1 MAYSAEV
8 MKRARARLAQEKAD
22 RESENRQHLQQAYA
36 QVPRLLEIDKQL
48 RQNMALAVQAVFMK
62 DGAQDLLEQ
71 AKEKNFALQQERDAL
86 AAQYFEEGYLDESPI
101 CSICGGT
108 GYIGSSMCQCLEEL
122 CRQEQKKQISVLHV
136 GKESFEDFRL
146 EYYSQQVNQEWGV
159 SARAIMEKTF
169 RICQNFAVNFS
180 VDSPNLLFSGSTGL
194 GKTFLSACIA
204 KVVAG
209 SGYSVVYETA
219 AHLFSNMERAK
230 FEADEDAKQEV
241 RKYTAADLLIVDDLG
256 TEMGGQ
262 FTTSAL
268 YTLVNDRLLSGS
280 STIISTNLTTEEL
293 ERRYSPQIASRLR
306 GEYLRVP
313 FVGED
318 IRILKSRRL

>member
-22 RESENRQHLQQAYA
+22 RESENRQHLQKAYA

-48 RQNMALAVQAVFMK
+48 RQNMVLAVQAVFMK
-62 DGAQDLLEQ
+62 DGAQDLLGQ
-71 AKEKNFALQQERDAL
+71 AKEKNLALQQERDAL

-122 CRQEQKKQISVLHV
+122 CRQEQKKQISVLNV
-136 GKESFEDFRL
+136 GKENFEDFRL
-146 EYYSQQVNQEWGV
+146 EYYSQQVNPEWGV

-169 RICQNFAVNFS
+169 QICQNYAMNFS
-180 VDSPNLLFSGSTGL
+180 MASPNLLFSGSTGL

-204 KVVAG
+204 RVVAG

-219 AHLFSNMERAK
+219 AHLFTNMEHAK
-230 FEADEDAKQEV
+230 FEADEEAKQEV

-280 STIISTNLTTEEL
+280 PTIISTNLTTEEL

>member
-86 AAQYFEEGYLDESPI
+86 AALHFEEGYLDESPV

-146 EYYSQQVNQEWGV
+146 EYYSQQVNPEWGV

-169 RICQNFAVNFS
+169 RICQNFAANFS
-180 VDSPNLLFSGSTGL
+180 AESPNLLFSGSTGL

-219 AHLFSNMERAK
+219 AHLFTNMERAK
-230 FEADEDAKQEV
+230 FESDEDAKQEV

-280 STIISTNLTTEEL
+280 PTIISTNLTTEEL

>member
-1 MAYSAEV
+1 
-8 MKRARARLAQEKAD
+8 
-22 RESENRQHLQQAYA
+22 
-36 QVPRLLEIDKQL
+36 
-48 RQNMALAVQAVFMK
+48 MK

-86 AAQYFEEGYLDESPI
+86 AALHFEEGYLDESPV

-146 EYYSQQVNQEWGV
+146 EYYSQQVNPEWGV

-180 VDSPNLLFSGSTGL
+180 AESPNLLFSGSTGL

-219 AHLFSNMERAK
+219 AHLFANMERAK
-230 FEADEDAKQEV
+230 FESDEDAKQDV

-262 FTTSAL
+262 FTTAAL

-280 STIISTNLTTEEL
+280 PTIISTNLTSEDMEK
-293 ERRYSPQIASRLR
+293 RYSAAIASRLR
-306 GEYLRVP
+306 GNFRRIP
-313 FVGED
+313 FLGED
-318 IRILKSRRL
+318 IRLKKSWGM

>member
-86 AAQYFEEGYLDESPI
+86 AALHFEEGYLDESPV

-146 EYYSQQVNQEWGV
+146 EYYSQQVNPEWGV

-180 VDSPNLLFSGSTGL
+180 AESPNLLFSGSTGL

-219 AHLFSNMERAK
+219 AHLFANMERAK
-230 FEADEDAKQEV
+230 FESDEDAKQDV

-262 FTTSAL
+262 FTTAAL

-280 STIISTNLTTEEL
+280 PTIISTNLTTEEL

>member
-169 RICQNFAVNFS
+169 RICQNFAANFS

-318 IRILKSRRL
+318 IRILKNRRL